1 MVGRSPPAQAHNRG
15 GGQTGRGQGFGP
27 LALAAS
33 RARDRSWLRPSRLA
47 KALLEHETVE
57 RPEIDRLLAEN
68 DAGTEVPCAD
78 EVAA

>member
-1 MVGRSPPAQAHNRG
+1 M
-15 GGQTGRGQGFGP
+15 
-27 LALAAS
+27 
-33 RARDRSWLRPSRLA
+33 LRERWGTVARLA

-68 DAGTEVPCAD
+68 DAGIEVPCAD